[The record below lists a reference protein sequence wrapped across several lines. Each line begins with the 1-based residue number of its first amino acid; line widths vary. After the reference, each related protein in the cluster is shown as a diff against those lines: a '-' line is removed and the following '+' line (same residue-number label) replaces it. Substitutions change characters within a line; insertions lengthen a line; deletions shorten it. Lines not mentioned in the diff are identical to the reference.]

1 MQQTLQET
9 ARNVFEIE
17 IKALEEVAENLD
29 DCFSQI
35 VEQVCHCQGNVV
47 LTGMGKSGH
56 IAKKIAATLSSLGTP
71 SFYLHPAEARH
82 GDLGMVMANDVVI
95 AISNSGET
103 EEVLAILPNLKRI
116 GSTIIG
122 IASNATSSL
131 LLNSD
136 IAYALPELEE
146 ACYLKLA
153 PTSSTTAALVL
164 GDAIAVCASIQKGF
178 TKDNFALFHPSGALG
193 KRLLTHVE
201 DVMISDEGNAVVS
214 EDSRIKEAIIELAQ
228 KGLGVVNVTG
238 KDGTLAGVFTDGDLR
253 RLFAGTE
260 FHSLDDIE
268 FRNVISIH
276 PVTIEKNKLAVDALK
291 LMQSKNISSLPVIEN
306 GKLCGTVL
314 LRNVI

>member
-1 MQQTLQET
+1 MERLQEA
-9 ARNVFEIE
+9 ARKVFEIE
-17 IKALEEVAENLD
+17 IQALGEVSDNLN
-29 DCFSQI
+29 DCFEEI
-35 VEQVCHCQGNVV
+35 VEQVCTCQGNVI

-82 GDLGMVMANDVVI
+82 GDLGMVTAKDVVI

-116 GSTIIG
+116 GASVIG
-122 IASNATSSL
+122 IASNAKSSL

-136 IAYALPELEE
+136 IAYPLPELEE

-164 GDAIAVCASIQKGF
+164 GDAIAVCASMQKGF

-193 KRLLTHVE
+193 KRLLTHVR
-201 DVMISDEGNAVVS
+201 DVMICGTENATIS
-214 EDSRIKEAIIELAQ
+214 EDSSLKEAIIELAQ
-228 KGLGVVNVTG
+228 KGLGVVNVTRE
-238 KDGTLAGVFTDGDLR
+238 DGTLAGVFTDGDLR
-253 RLFAGTE
+253 RLFAGSE
-260 FHSLDDIE
+260 VHSLDEIE
-268 FRNVISIH
+268 FRTVVSTNPI
-276 PVTIEKNKLAVDALK
+276 TIEGDKLSVDALK
-291 LMQSKNISSLPVIEN
+291 LMQDRKVSSLPVLEN

-314 LRNVI
+314 LRDVV